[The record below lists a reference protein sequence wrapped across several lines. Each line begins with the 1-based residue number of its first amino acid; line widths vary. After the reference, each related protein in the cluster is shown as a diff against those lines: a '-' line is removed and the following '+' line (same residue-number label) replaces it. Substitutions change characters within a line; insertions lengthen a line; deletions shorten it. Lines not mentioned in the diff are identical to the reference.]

1 MRTFYFILALAGAA
15 TSACK
20 SHPAAKT
27 TAPTIPSSSSTA
39 DADDI
44 GAPKY
49 AVCDGQGGNAQ
60 QLAPAFLD
68 HMASCQ
74 ASDSCVAF
82 SFVKAEA
89 MCKFF
94 ERAGEYTSEEGVD
107 SGAKRQVI
115 N

>member
-49 AVCDGQGGNAQ
+49 AVCDEAGPR
-60 QLAPAFLD
+60 L
-68 HMASCQ
+68 
-74 ASDSCVAF
+74 VAMDGLF
-82 SFVKAEA
+82 
-89 MCKFF
+89 
-94 ERAGEYTSEEGVD
+94 AGKS
-107 SGAKRQVI
+107 
-115 N
+115 